1 MAASPEQKK
10 QYHVSKSF
18 KGLNTKANRTAIGE
32 DEFSWIENVQ
42 PIGFGNLKVVPN
54 YSNVSAT
61 WSNTVTEFTS
71 VNINNADYLLAFQ
84 ADGSAQYYN
93 IATSTQG
100 NLAVA
105 GTFTGTGVRA
115 KQWKNERAI
124 ILDPAKGYYTWD
136 AIDLIPVGSLGAVG
150 ITFPGSHYIEP
161 PIVTISSPNVTNGVQ
176 ATAVC
181 SISNAAGTITSIL
194 VNTIG
199 TGYTS
204 VPTVTVSPPSSSFG
218 VQAQAGATIQSGGV
232 VVISVSNPGS
242 GYTSAPSVS
251 ITGGGGANATATAVL
266 GSGLVSAIAVTEAGS
281 GYTSA
286 PTITISG
293 GQTANVAVANVA
305 RTSNVATI
313 TTSSAHG
320 ISTGDI
326 VDVSTSNS
334 TFNGTRITVASIPSN
349 VTFTYA
355 NTGANLTIAS
365 ATGNVSFSAA
375 TAVAGYLTF
384 KTGAVGVLIT
394 AGGTGYTS
402 APNVTITGAGT
413 GANATAI
420 VNGGVVTQVVVTNP
434 GNNYTSNTTV
444 SFSGGGGT
452 GATAK
457 AITTVDSNVD
467 IASFQGRVWIA
478 QGRTVFYSAA
488 GAYNDYIT
496 VSAGNINLQDDTLH
510 SKINALVSANN
521 FLYVF
526 GENSINVFSDVRVGT
541 TGSTLFTNTNVSA
554 SIGSRRIDAIFPYFR
569 SLLFATDYGI
579 YALVGATTSKLSD
592 ALDGIFPNINFD
604 YPITGGQVLLNNILC
619 AAFNF
624 YYDDPVTGTTRPIQ
638 AVFFD
643 KKWFITSQGMT
654 ARVTSVAQAG
664 GVYLYSTN
672 NTNLQKLYNDSTIP
686 ISSELQSALWPMN
699 DTIRDKQ
706 ALKWGLEAILGATGG
721 TVTVTVDNETGLGT
735 AGTYTATNLI
745 DWKNIVGSIIGW
757 KNNSNVTIGWTG
769 GAAGYYLY
777 KYDAQQYG
785 KYLGLTLQSDSPAL
799 VYSTL
804 EMEYELRA
812 RF

>member
-42 PIGFGNLKVVPN
+42 PVGFGNLKVVPN
-54 YSNVSAT
+54 YSNVAAT
-61 WSNTVTEFTS
+61 WSNTVTQFCS
-71 VNINNADYLLAFQ
+71 VNINNYDYILAFQ
-84 ADGSAQYYN
+84 ANGAAQYYN
-93 IATSTQG
+93 IDTNVQG
-100 NLAVA
+100 NLTVS

-115 KQWKNERAI
+115 KQWKDERAI
-124 ILDPAKGYYTWD
+124 IIDPVKGYYTWD
-136 AIDLIPVGSLGAVG
+136 AIDLIPVGSVGAIG
-150 ITFPGSHYIEP
+150 ITNPGAGYIEAP
-161 PIVTISSPNVTNGVQ
+161 TVTISAPNVTNGVP

-181 SISNAAGTITSIL
+181 SISNASGTIISIGL
-194 VNTIG
+194 DAIG
-199 TGYTS
+199 SGYTS
-204 VPTVTVSPPSSSFG
+204 VPTVTVAPPSSSFG
-218 VQAQAGATIQSGGV
+218 VQAQASASIQAGGV
-232 VVISVSNPGS
+232 VVISVNNPGS
-242 GYTSAPSVS
+242 GYTNVPAVTIS
-251 ITGGGGANATATAVL
+251 GGGGASANAIAKL
-266 GSGLVSAIAVTEAGS
+266 GSGLVSAIAITEAGS
-281 GYTSA
+281 GYTATPTVTISA
-286 PTITISG
+286 PT
-293 GQTANVAVANVA
+293 
-305 RTSNVATI
+305 
-313 TTSSAHG
+313 
-320 ISTGDI
+320 
-326 VDVSTSNS
+326 
-334 TFNGTRITVASIPSN
+334 
-349 VTFTYA
+349 
-355 NTGANLTIAS
+355 GAN
-365 ATGNVSFSAA
+365 GVNA
-375 TAVAGYLTF
+375 TAVAGFLTF
-384 KTGAVGVLIT
+384 KTGAVGILIT
-394 AGGTGYTS
+394 AGGTGYTT

-413 GANATAI
+413 AANAVAI
-420 VNGGVVTQVVVTNP
+420 VNGGAVTQIVVTNP
-434 GNNYTSNTTV
+434 GNNYIANTTV
-444 SFSGGGGT
+444 SFSGGGGS

-457 AITTVDSNVD
+457 AITTVDQNVD

-510 SKINALVSANN
+510 SKINSLVSANN

-541 TGSTLFTNTNVSA
+541 AGNTLFTNTNVSA
-554 SIGSRRIDAIFPYFR
+554 SIGSQRIDAIFPYFR
-569 SLLFATDYGI
+569 SLLFANDYGI

-624 YYDDPVTGTTRPIQ
+624 YYDDPSTGTTRPIQ

-643 KKWFITSQGMT
+643 KKWFITSQGPT

-664 GVYLYSTN
+664 GVFLYSTN
-672 NTNLQKLYNDSTIP
+672 GTNLQKLYNDSTIP

-735 AGTYTATNLI
+735 AGTYVATNFI
-745 DWKNIVGSIIGW
+745 DWQNRLGNIITW
-757 KNNSNVTIGWTG
+757 ENSGTVTIGWIGLVT
-769 GAAGYYLY
+769 GYYLY

-785 KYLGLTLQSDSPAL
+785 KYLGLTLQSESPAL

>member
-1 MAASPEQKK
+1 MAQSPEQKK

-32 DEFSWIENVQ
+32 DEFSWIENIQ

-54 YSNVSAT
+54 YSNVAAT

-84 ADGSAQYYN
+84 ADGRAEYYN
-93 IATSTQG
+93 IKTSTQG
-100 NLAVA
+100 NVA
-105 GTFTGTGVRA
+105 PVGTFTGTGVRA
-115 KQWKNERAI
+115 KQWKDDRAI
-124 ILDPAKGYYTWD
+124 IIDPAKGYYTWD
-136 AIDLIPVGSLGAVG
+136 SIDLIPVGSVGAIG
-150 ITFPGSHYIEP
+150 ITNPGAGYIEP
-161 PIVTISSPNVTNGVQ
+161 PTVTISAPNVTNGVQ

-181 SISNAAGTITSIL
+181 SISNASGTIISIL
-194 VNTIG
+194 VDNIGSGYNT
-199 TGYTS
+199 
-204 VPTVTVSPPSSSFG
+204 VPTVTIDPPSSTFG
-218 VQAQAGATIQSGGV
+218 VQAQASASIQGGNV
-232 VVISVSNPGS
+232 VVLSVTNPGS
-242 GYTSAPSVS
+242 GYTNVPKVT
-251 ITGGGGANATATAVL
+251 ITGGNGSNANAIAKL
-266 GSGLVSAIAVTEAGS
+266 GSGLVTAIAVTEAGT
-281 GYTSA
+281 GYTAPPTVTISA
-286 PTITISG
+286 PT
-293 GQTANVAVANVA
+293 
-305 RTSNVATI
+305 
-313 TTSSAHG
+313 
-320 ISTGDI
+320 
-326 VDVSTSNS
+326 
-334 TFNGTRITVASIPSN
+334 
-349 VTFTYA
+349 
-355 NTGANLTIAS
+355 GAN
-365 ATGNVSFSAA
+365 GVNA

-402 APNVTITGAGT
+402 APNVTITGSGT
-413 GANATAI
+413 NANAVAI
-420 VNGGVVTQVVVTNP
+420 VNGGVVTQVVVVNP
-434 GNNYTSNTTV
+434 GDNYTANTTV
-444 SFSGGGGT
+444 SFSGGGGS

-457 AITTVDSNVD
+457 AVTTVDQNVD

-488 GAYNDYIT
+488 GSYNDYIT
-496 VSAGNINLQDDTLH
+496 VSAGNINMQDDTLH
-510 SKINALVSANN
+510 SKINSLISANN

-541 TGSTLFTNTNVSA
+541 AGNTLFTNTNVSA

-569 SLLFATDYGI
+569 SLLFANDYGI

-592 ALDGIFPNINFD
+592 ALDGIFPYINFN

-619 AAFNF
+619 AAFSF
-624 YYDDPVTGTTRPIQ
+624 YYDDPVQGVTRPIQ

-643 KKWFITSQGMT
+643 KKWFITSQGNVS
-654 ARVTSVAQAG
+654 RVTSVAQAG
-664 GVYLYSTN
+664 GVFLYSTN
-672 NTNLQKLYNDSTIP
+672 GTNLQKLYDKSDVA

-735 AGTYTATNLI
+735 PGTYTATNLI
-745 DWKNIVGSIIGW
+745 PW
-757 KNNSNVTIGWTG
+757 KNNSGVVINWVNNSNVVTGWTG
-769 GAAGYYLY
+769 LITGYYLY

-785 KYLGLTLQSDSPAL
+785 KYLGLTLQSQSPAL

>member
-10 QYHVSKSF
+10 QYHVTKSF

-54 YSNVSAT
+54 YSNVAAT
-61 WSNTVTEFTS
+61 WSNTVTQFCS
-71 VNINNADYLLAFQ
+71 VNINNADYILAFQ
-84 ADGSAQYYN
+84 ADGRAEYYN
-93 IATSTQG
+93 IATSTKG
-100 NLAVA
+100 NVAPA

-115 KQWKNERAI
+115 KQWKNERSI
-124 ILDPAKGYYTWD
+124 IIDPVKGYYTWD
-136 AIDLIPVGSLGAVG
+136 AIDLITVGSLGAIG

-161 PIVTISSPNVTNGVQ
+161 AIVTISAPNVTNGVQ

-204 VPTVTVSPPSSSFG
+204 VPAVTVAPPTSSFG
-218 VQAQAGATIQSGGV
+218 VQAQAAASIQGGGV
-232 VVISVSNPGS
+232 VVISVNNPGS
-242 GYTSAPSVS
+242 GYTSSPSVS

-266 GSGLVSAIAVTEAGS
+266 GSGLVSAIAITEAGS
-281 GYTSA
+281 GYTAA

-320 ISTGDI
+320 VSTGDI

-355 NTGANLTIAS
+355 NTGANLAIEA

-384 KTGAVGVLIT
+384 KTGAVGILIT

-457 AITTVDSNVD
+457 AITTVDQNVD

-510 SKINALVSANN
+510 SKIDALVSANN

-541 TGSTLFTNTNVSA
+541 AGNTLFTNTNVSA

-592 ALDGIFPNINFD
+592 ALDGIFPNINFN

-624 YYDDPVTGTTRPIQ
+624 YYDDPATGTTRPIQ

-643 KKWFITSQGMT
+643 KKWFITSQGTT

-664 GVYLYSTN
+664 GVFLYSTN
-672 NTNLQKLYNDSTIP
+672 GTNLQKLYNDSTVA
-686 ISSELQSALWPMN
+686 ISSEIQSALWPMN

-706 ALKWGLEAILGATGG
+706 ALKWGLEAILGVTGG
-721 TVTVTVDNETGLGT
+721 NVTVTVDNETGLGN
-735 AGTYTATNLI
+735 AGTYSATNFI
-745 DWKNIVGSIIGW
+745 KWQNNAGTIIGW
-757 KNNSNVTIGWTG
+757 QNNSNVAIGWTG
-769 GAAGYYLY
+769 LVTGYYLY

-785 KYLGLTLQSDSPAL
+785 KYLGLTLQSQSPGL
-799 VYSTL
+799 IYSTL

>member
-54 YSNVSAT
+54 FSNVAAT

-71 VNINNADYLLAFQ
+71 VNINNADYILAFQ
-84 ADGSAQYYN
+84 ADGRAEYYN

-100 NLAVA
+100 NVAPA

-124 ILDPAKGYYTWD
+124 ITDPVKGYYTWD
-136 AIDLIPVGSLGAVG
+136 AIDLIPVGSVGAIG
-150 ITFPGSHYIEP
+150 ITNPGAGYIEAP
-161 PIVTISSPNVTNGVQ
+161 TVTISAPNVTNGVQ

-181 SISNAAGTITSIL
+181 SISNASGTIISIGL
-194 VNTIG
+194 DDIG
-199 TGYTS
+199 SGYTS
-204 VPTVTVSPPSSSFG
+204 VPTVTVAPPSSSFG
-218 VQAQAGATIQSGGV
+218 VQAQASASIQAGNV
-232 VVISVSNPGS
+232 VVISVTNPGS
-242 GYTSAPSVS
+242 GYTNVPAIT
-251 ITGGGGANATATAVL
+251 ITGGGGASANAIAKL
-266 GSGLVSAIAVTEAGS
+266 GSGLVSAIAITEAGS
-281 GYTSA
+281 GYTATPTVTISA
-286 PTITISG
+286 PT
-293 GQTANVAVANVA
+293 
-305 RTSNVATI
+305 
-313 TTSSAHG
+313 
-320 ISTGDI
+320 
-326 VDVSTSNS
+326 
-334 TFNGTRITVASIPSN
+334 
-349 VTFTYA
+349 
-355 NTGANLTIAS
+355 GAN
-365 ATGNVSFSAA
+365 GVNA
-375 TAVAGYLTF
+375 TAVAGFLTF

-402 APNVTITGAGT
+402 PPNVTINGAGT
-413 GANATAI
+413 GANAVAV

-434 GNNYTSNTTV
+434 GNNYIANTTV
-444 SFSGGGGT
+444 SFSGGGGA

-488 GAYNDYIT
+488 GSYNDYIT

-541 TGSTLFTNTNVSA
+541 TGNTLFTNTNVSA

-592 ALDGIFPNINFD
+592 ALDGIYPNINFN

-624 YYDDPVTGTTRPIQ
+624 YYNDPLTNTTRPIQ

-643 KKWFITSQGMT
+643 KKWFITSQGTT

-664 GVYLYSTN
+664 GVYLYSTD
-672 NTNLQKLYNDSTIP
+672 NTNLQRLYADSTTP
-686 ISSELQSALWPMN
+686 ISSEIQSALWPMN

-706 ALKWGLEAILGATGG
+706 ALKWGLEAILGTSGG

-735 AGTYTATNLI
+735 AGTYFATNLI
-745 DWKNIVGSIIGW
+745 SWQNNAGTIIGW
-757 KNNSNVTIGWTG
+757 KNNSNVGIGWVGLVT
-769 GAAGYYLY
+769 GYYLY

-785 KYLGLTLQSDSPAL
+785 KYLGLTLQSQSPAL

>member
-10 QYHVSKSF
+10 QYHVTKSF

-42 PIGFGNLKVVPN
+42 PVGFGNLKVVPN

-115 KQWKNERAI
+115 KQWKDERAI
-124 ILDPAKGYYTWD
+124 IIDPVKGYYTWD
-136 AIDLIPVGSLGAVG
+136 AIDLIPVGSVGAIG
-150 ITFPGSHYIEP
+150 ITNPGAGYIEAP
-161 PIVTISSPNVTNGVQ
+161 TVTISAPNVTNGVQ

-181 SISNAAGTITSIL
+181 SISNASGTIISIGL
-194 VNTIG
+194 DAIG
-199 TGYTS
+199 SHYTS
-204 VPTVTVSPPSSSFG
+204 VPTVTVDPPSSSFG
-218 VQAQAGATIQSGGV
+218 VQAQVSASIQAGNV
-232 VVISVSNPGS
+232 VVISVTNPGS
-242 GYTSAPSVS
+242 GYTNVPAVT
-251 ITGGGGANATATAVL
+251 ITGGGGSSANAIAKL
-266 GSGLVSAIAVTEAGS
+266 GSGLVSAIAITEAGT
-281 GYTSA
+281 GYTATPTVTISA
-286 PTITISG
+286 PT
-293 GQTANVAVANVA
+293 
-305 RTSNVATI
+305 
-313 TTSSAHG
+313 
-320 ISTGDI
+320 
-326 VDVSTSNS
+326 
-334 TFNGTRITVASIPSN
+334 
-349 VTFTYA
+349 
-355 NTGANLTIAS
+355 GAN
-365 ATGNVSFSAA
+365 GVNA
-375 TAVAGYLTF
+375 TAVAGFLTF

-413 GANATAI
+413 GANAVAV

-444 SFSGGGGT
+444 SFSDGGGS

-457 AITTVDSNVD
+457 AITTVDQNVD

-510 SKINALVSANN
+510 SKINALISANN

-541 TGSTLFTNTNVSA
+541 AGNTLFTNTNVSA

-569 SLLFATDYGI
+569 SLLFANDYGI

-592 ALDGIFPNINFD
+592 ALDGVFPNINFD

-624 YYDDPVTGTTRPIQ
+624 YYDDPIQGITRPVQ

-643 KKWFITSQGMT
+643 KKWFITSQGPT

-664 GVYLYSTN
+664 GVFLYSTDG
-672 NTNLQKLYNDSTIP
+672 TNLQKLYNNSTTA
-686 ISSELQSALWPMN
+686 ISSEVQSALWPMN

-735 AGTYTATNLI
+735 AGTYVATNFI
-745 DWKNIVGSIIGW
+745 DWKNDSGTLIGW
-757 KNNSNVTIGWTG
+757 KNDNNLSIGWTG
-769 GAAGYYLY
+769 LVTGYYLY

-785 KYLGLTLQSDSPAL
+785 KYLGLTLQSQSPAL
-799 VYSTL
+799 IYSTL

>member
-42 PIGFGNLKVVPN
+42 PVGFGNLKVVPN
-54 YSNVSAT
+54 YSNVAAT
-61 WSNTVTEFTS
+61 WSNTVTQFCS
-71 VNINNADYLLAFQ
+71 VNINNYDYILAFQ
-84 ADGSAQYYN
+84 ANGAAQYYN
-93 IATSTQG
+93 IDTNVQG
-100 NLAVA
+100 NLAVS
-105 GTFTGTGVRA
+105 GTFTSTGVRA
-115 KQWKNERAI
+115 KQWKDERAI
-124 ILDPAKGYYTWD
+124 IIDPVKGYYTWD
-136 AIDLIPVGSLGAVG
+136 AIDLIPVGSVGAIG
-150 ITFPGSHYIEP
+150 ITNPGAGYIEAP
-161 PIVTISSPNVTNGVQ
+161 TVTISAPNVTNGVQ

-181 SISNAAGTITSIL
+181 AISNASGTIISIGL
-194 VNTIG
+194 DVIG
-199 TGYTS
+199 SAYTS
-204 VPTVTVSPPSSSFG
+204 VPTVTVAPPSSSFG
-218 VQAQAGATIQSGGV
+218 VQAQASASIQGGNV
-232 VVISVSNPGS
+232 VVISVTNPGS
-242 GYTSAPSVS
+242 GYTNVPAVT
-251 ITGGGGANATATAVL
+251 ITSGGGNSANAIAKL
-266 GSGLVSAIAVTEAGS
+266 GSGLVSAIAITEAGS
-281 GYTSA
+281 GYTATPTVTISA
-286 PTITISG
+286 PT
-293 GQTANVAVANVA
+293 
-305 RTSNVATI
+305 
-313 TTSSAHG
+313 
-320 ISTGDI
+320 
-326 VDVSTSNS
+326 
-334 TFNGTRITVASIPSN
+334 
-349 VTFTYA
+349 
-355 NTGANLTIAS
+355 GAN
-365 ATGNVSFSAA
+365 GVNA
-375 TAVAGYLTF
+375 TAVAGFLTF
-384 KTGAVGVLIT
+384 KTGAVGILIT
-394 AGGTGYTS
+394 AGGTGYTT

-413 GANATAI
+413 NANAVAI
-420 VNGGVVTQVVVTNP
+420 VNGGTVTQIVVTNP
-434 GNNYTSNTTV
+434 GNNYIANTTV
-444 SFSGGGGT
+444 SFSGGGGS

-457 AITTVDSNVD
+457 AITTVDQNVD

-510 SKINALVSANN
+510 SKINSLVSANN

-541 TGSTLFTNTNVSA
+541 AGNTLFTNTNVSA
-554 SIGSRRIDAIFPYFR
+554 SIGSQRIDAIFPYFR

-624 YYDDPVTGTTRPIQ
+624 YYDDPSTGTTRPIQ

-643 KKWFITSQGMT
+643 KKWFITSQGPT

-664 GVYLYSTN
+664 GVFLYSTN
-672 NTNLQKLYNDSTIP
+672 GTNLQKLYNDSTIP

-706 ALKWGLEAILGATGG
+706 ALKWGLEAILGVAGG
-721 TVTVTVDNETGLGT
+721 IVTVTVDNETGLGT
-735 AGTYTATNLI
+735 AGTYIATNFI
-745 DWKNIVGSIIGW
+745 DWKNVGGTIIGW
-757 KNNSNVTIGWTG
+757 KNNSNVAIGWTG
-769 GAAGYYLY
+769 GSAGYYLY

-785 KYLGLTLQSDSPAL
+785 KYLGLTLQSESPAL
-799 VYSTL
+799 IYSTL

>member
-1 MAASPEQKK
+1 MAQSPEQKK

-32 DEFSWIENVQ
+32 DEFSWIENIQ

-54 YSNVSAT
+54 YSNVAAT
-61 WSNTVTEFTS
+61 WSNTVTEFIS

-84 ADGSAQYYN
+84 ADGRAEYYN
-93 IATSTQG
+93 IKTSTQG
-100 NLAVA
+100 NVA
-105 GTFTGTGVRA
+105 PVGTFTGTGVRA
-115 KQWKNERAI
+115 KQWKDDRAI
-124 ILDPAKGYYTWD
+124 IIDPAKGYYTWD
-136 AIDLIPVGSLGAVG
+136 SIDLIPVGSVGAIG
-150 ITFPGSHYIEP
+150 ITNPGAGYIEP
-161 PIVTISSPNVTNGVQ
+161 PTVTISAPNVTNGVQ

-181 SISNAAGTITSIL
+181 SISNASGTIISIL
-194 VNTIG
+194 VDNIGSGYNT
-199 TGYTS
+199 
-204 VPTVTVSPPSSSFG
+204 VPTVTIDPPSSTFG
-218 VQAQAGATIQSGGV
+218 VQAQASASIQGGNV
-232 VVISVSNPGS
+232 VVLSVTNPGS
-242 GYTSAPSVS
+242 GYTNVPKVT
-251 ITGGGGANATATAVL
+251 ITGGNGSNANAIAKL
-266 GSGLVSAIAVTEAGS
+266 GSGLVTAISVTEAGT
-281 GYTSA
+281 GYTAPPTVTISA
-286 PTITISG
+286 PT
-293 GQTANVAVANVA
+293 
-305 RTSNVATI
+305 
-313 TTSSAHG
+313 
-320 ISTGDI
+320 
-326 VDVSTSNS
+326 
-334 TFNGTRITVASIPSN
+334 
-349 VTFTYA
+349 
-355 NTGANLTIAS
+355 GAN
-365 ATGNVSFSAA
+365 GVNA

-402 APNVTITGAGT
+402 APNVTITGSGT
-413 GANATAI
+413 NANAVAI

-434 GNNYTSNTTV
+434 GNNYTANTTV
-444 SFSGGGGT
+444 SFSGGGGS

-457 AITTVDSNVD
+457 AVTTVDQNVD

-488 GAYNDYIT
+488 GSYNDYIT
-496 VSAGNINLQDDTLH
+496 VSAGNINMQDDTLH
-510 SKINALVSANN
+510 SKINSLISANN

-541 TGSTLFTNTNVSA
+541 AGNTLFTNTNVSA

-569 SLLFATDYGI
+569 SLLFANDYGI

-592 ALDGIFPNINFD
+592 ALDGIFPYINFN

-624 YYDDPVTGTTRPIQ
+624 YYDDPVQGVTRPIQ

-643 KKWFITSQGMT
+643 KKWFITSQGET

-664 GVYLYSTN
+664 GVYLFSTN
-672 NTNLQKLYNDSTIP
+672 GTNLQKLYTDSTSA

-706 ALKWGLEAILGATGG
+706 ALKWGLEAILGVTGG
-721 TVTVTVDNETGLGT
+721 NVTVTVDNETGFGT
-735 AGTYTATNLI
+735 PGTYTATNLI
-745 DWKNIVGSIIGW
+745 PWKNDSGVVINWV
-757 KNNSNVTIGWTG
+757 NNSNVVTGWTG
-769 GAAGYYLY
+769 LVTGYYLY

-785 KYLGLTLQSDSPAL
+785 KYLGLTLQSQSPAL

>member
-124 ILDPAKGYYTWD
+124 IIDPVKGYYTWD

-150 ITFPGSHYIEP
+150 ITFSGSHYVSP
-161 PIVTISSPNVTNGVQ
+161 PIVTISAPNVTNGVQ

-204 VPTVTVSPPSSSFG
+204 VPTVTIAPPSSSFG
-218 VQAQAGATIQSGGV
+218 VQAQAAATIQSGGV
-232 VVISVSNPGS
+232 VVISVNNPGS

-266 GSGLVSAIAVTEAGS
+266 GSGLVSAIAITEAGS
-281 GYTSA
+281 GYTAA

-313 TTSSAHG
+313 TTSSAHK
-320 ISTGDI
+320 ITTGDI
-326 VDVSTSNS
+326 IDVSTSNA
-334 TFNGTRITVASIPSN
+334 TFNETRITVASIPSN

-355 NTGANLTIAS
+355 NTGSDLAITA

-384 KTGAVGVLIT
+384 KTGAVGILIT

-413 GANATAI
+413 TANAVAI

-444 SFSGGGGT
+444 SFSGGNGS

-488 GAYNDYIT
+488 GSYNDYIT

-541 TGSTLFTNTNVSA
+541 AGNTLFTNTNVSA

-624 YYDDPVTGTTRPIQ
+624 YYNDPVTSTTRPIQ

-643 KKWFITSQGMT
+643 KKWFITSQGTT

-664 GVYLYSTN
+664 GVYLYSTD
-672 NTNLQKLYNDSTIP
+672 NTNLQKLYADSTAA

-706 ALKWGLEAILGATGG
+706 ALKWGLEAILGVTGG

-745 DWKNIVGSIIGW
+745 DWKNITGSVIGW
-757 KNNSNVTIGWTG
+757 KNNSNVAIGWVG
-769 GAAGYYLY
+769 GASGYYLY

-785 KYLGLTLQSDSPAL
+785 KYLGLTLQSQSPAL
-799 VYSTL
+799 IYSTL